1 MQAVGSDHNR
11 TVLQRQEGNAQM
23 IYGLLRRAL
32 RDSLREEKGRSKRRV
47 KNTITEIV
55 SILFVSG
62 LITLLALVAEGGD
75 ILYGAGIFIV
85 VTCILFLLS
94 FSE

>member
-1 MQAVGSDHNR
+1 
-11 TVLQRQEGNAQM
+11 M

-32 RDSLREEKGRSKRRV
+32 RDSLREEKGRSGRRG

-55 SILFVSG
+55 FILFVSG

-85 VTCILFLLS
+85 VACILFLLC